1 MTRIDPLCEVTAE
14 YVLTDENG
22 EHLAAS
28 TPETPLHYVHGT
40 GQMLPALEAALVGR
54 CAGDALSVTLT
65 PEQAY
70 GPHRPELVFEAV
82 RDNLPPGREIRVGM
96 TLTPGG
102 QRGKFSLKVVGM
114 TERGAM
120 LDGNHPLA
128 GKRITWKLRILT
140 VTAGQFPSQGSLDYQ
155 PIRWVEV
162 EGKAK

>member
-1 MTRIDPLCEVTAE
+1 MTRISALSEVTAD
-14 YVLTDENG
+14 YILTDAVG
-22 EHLAAS
+22 IRLAAS
-28 TPETPLHYVHGT
+28 TPETPLRYVHGK
-40 GQMLPALEAALVGR
+40 GQMLPALEAAMEGR
-54 CAGDALSVTLT
+54 QAGDEIGVTLT

-82 RDNLPPGREIRVGM
+82 RENLPPNMEIREGM

-102 QRGKFSLKVVGM
+102 QGGKFSLKVVGL

-128 GKRITWKLRILT
+128 GKILIWEIRIRTVIPRLT
-140 VTAGQFPSQGSLDYQ
+140 AFQGNLDYQ

-162 EGKAK
+162 E

>member
-1 MTRIDPLCEVTAE
+1 MTRIGPLCEITAD
-14 YVLTDENG
+14 YVLNDEEG
-22 EHLAAS
+22 ERLAIS
-28 TPETPLHYVHGT
+28 TPDTPLRYVHGT
-40 GQMLPALEAALVGR
+40 GQMLPALEAALEG
-54 CAGDALSVTLT
+54 CQAGDEIRVTLT

-82 RDNLPPGREIRVGM
+82 RENLPQDREIRVGM

-102 QRGKFSLKVVGM
+102 QRGRFSLKVVGL

-128 GKRITWKLRILT
+128 GRT
-140 VTAGQFPSQGSLDYQ
+140 VTWTLHIRSVSDVRAPQGELDYQ

-162 EGKAK
+162 E